1 MVHDVLEALNKSGF
15 TEYNKDIE
23 EFVEQIIKSNSEKK
37 VEKKKNSKR
46 MEIENN
52 AVILKM
58 KMVLNEKN
66 EHLKMMNEELEH
78 YIREYTK
85 EKYNYQNSLN
95 SSRALENRIYN
106 QVKQEEREKKWPN
119 YRML

>member
-46 MEIENN
+46 MEIDDNDKE
-52 AVILKM
+52 LKEDVM
-58 KMVLNEKN
+58 TK
-66 EHLKMMNEELEH
+66 
-78 YIREYTK
+78 TK
-85 EKYNYQNSLN
+85 EK
-95 SSRALENRIYN
+95 ID
-106 QVKQEEREKKWPN
+106 
-119 YRML
+119 

>member
-46 MEIENN
+46 MEIDDNDKE
-52 AVILKM
+52 LKEDVM
-58 KMVLNEKN
+58 IK
-66 EHLKMMNEELEH
+66 
-78 YIREYTK
+78 TK
-85 EKYNYQNSLN
+85 EK
-95 SSRALENRIYN
+95 ID
-106 QVKQEEREKKWPN
+106 
-119 YRML
+119 